1 MSVEACSCSDSST
14 IQNFGGLG
22 DCLDGVGV
30 PVNAILLAD
39 DKVDGSINGIDTVN
53 DTLNAAFFNGKFK
66 DPEVSDRWLFLE
78 GLEDFDSPP
87 IDPTVEDFA
96 SGKTVKISDN
106 PKEVTFFIVTPE
118 AYKLAAKIKASECR
132 SLSIMY
138 NDDLDNL
145 VGDLQ
150 GTTFKGRKIQNGS
163 LDVQVID
170 ATFTT
175 AARVQVKF
183 KYDRKALESRV
194 DYIKDSAISGF
205 TVSTDATAL
214 IDVDIT
220 YGAATTTSVT
230 FSLANDFGGIGE
242 RVPAGGLTTSELE
255 VFNVTDTVVE
265 GLSSLVETSLG
276 TYVATYTTP
285 VTSSDV
291 IEVRGASEVYVQLDY
306 DLKAIDGVT
315 VTTA

>member
-87 IDPTVEDFA
+87 VDPTVEEFA
-96 SGKTVKISDN
+96 SGKMVKISDN
-106 PKEVTFFIVTPE
+106 PKEVTFFIITRE

-132 SLSIMY
+132 SLSIIY
-138 NDDLDNL
+138 NDDLGNL

-170 ATFTT
+170 GTFGT
-175 AARVQVKF
+175 ASRVQVKF

-194 DYIKDSAISGF
+194 DYIKDSAISG
-205 TVSTDATAL
+205 
-214 IDVDIT
+214 
-220 YGAATTTSVT
+220 
-230 FSLANDFGGIGE
+230 
-242 RVPAGGLTTSELE
+242 
-255 VFNVTDTVVE
+255 
-265 GLSSLVETSLG
+265 
-276 TYVATYTTP
+276 
-285 VTSSDV
+285 
-291 IEVRGASEVYVQLDY
+291 
-306 DLKAIDGVT
+306 
-315 VTTA
+315 